1 MTAQNEGYKIMP
13 PMDPKYTERS
23 GLEGPFTTLS
33 GKVVYY
39 DPKEGSYYDPDTDMY
54 MSYDEFR
61 RYDDDYKGMKD
72 ERDEVEETLSPKE
85 KKLVAKMYNK
95 DGTLTD
101 LGKRVM
107 GTKESRTLENLMA
120 KVFGK
125 TVNEFEFNPNAG
137 HRDQMSHPEN
147 RGLGAEPNRS
157 YSPRP
162 KLRPKNLKAPMTSP
176 RPKARPKDLEM
187 KYAINKAVKQAVGE
201 SQFDGHDIMSEDPP
215 NGIDFDYANLSKVN
229 WEQYSEEDIKTF
241 YSIVDNLSFESGYYN
256 DGEFDDSHF
265 NALQWLEKN
274 VMNKTEAQFEEG
286 HSPHKKGSAKYKAH
300 MAVGEDMHDVD
311 EHKMLAKH
319 LMDMAKEDDADE
331 YGMDG
336 YYFREVARAVMGHD
350 PMEIRAAI
358 LDGDTS
364 PREQVLDHIA
374 QQHPDL
380 LKEIFPRDAG
390 KEPYLA
396 TMREGEE
403 NHYLCVHAQ
412 KGSMKCTA
420 GSSYE
425 AAKKAAAQWK
435 MKSTAGIDAHLIGDE
450 PKTATEGHSPHKKG
464 SAKYKAHMA
473 AKHASMNEGKEKPK
487 VSVNE
492 MQDALKL
499 KDAPSNEH
507 VVASYV
513 RTMIDESHKT
523 WDDVMEQV
531 EFVLDL
537 VKEGKTMKAE
547 DVFNIVK
554 SQHMQSYFDYKM
566 SLKENLDTLRNIVK
580 DKAYQTVKFEDGSMK
595 VDLTTASM
603 FLQVFDAQKP
613 ETQEKIQAKIKTK
626 QGFLAM
632 LDLIYSKM

>member
-39 DPKEGSYYDPDTDMY
+39 DPKEGKYYDPDTDMY
-54 MSYDEFR
+54 MSYDEFQN
-61 RYDDDYKGMKD
+61 YDKDYSGMGEGHSPHKKGSAKYKAHMAAKHASMNEGEEKPYICVHAKKGKHECRAESSYGAAKKAAAHWGMKSTAGID
-72 ERDEVEETLSPKE
+72 AYLADVKHVAETLSPEDKA
-85 KKLVAKMYNK
+85 LVNKMYNK
-95 DGTLTD
+95 DGTLTA

-125 TVNEFEFNPNAG
+125 TVNEFKNPTTEAEVQVDEAGGYYTQPVYDMIEKHGYEKVMSELLSKLDADVIQDFLNRAELDENTYDTKDFEFNPRAG

-187 KYAINKAVKQAVGE
+187 KYAINKAVRQAVGE
-201 SQFDGHDIMSEDPP
+201 GD
-215 NGIDFDYANLSKVN
+215 
-229 WEQYSEEDIKTF
+229 
-241 YSIVDNLSFESGYYN
+241 
-256 DGEFDDSHF
+256 
-265 NALQWLEKN
+265 
-274 VMNKTEAQFEEG
+274 
-286 HSPHKKGSAKYKAH
+286 SPHKKGTK
-300 MAVGEDMHDVD
+300 
-311 EHKMLAKH
+311 
-319 LMDMAKEDDADE
+319 
-331 YGMDG
+331 
-336 YYFREVARAVMGHD
+336 
-350 PMEIRAAI
+350 
-358 LDGDTS
+358 
-364 PREQVLDHIA
+364 
-374 QQHPDL
+374 
-380 LKEIFPRDAG
+380 
-390 KEPYLA
+390 
-396 TMREGEE
+396 
-403 NHYLCVHAQ
+403 
-412 KGSMKCTA
+412 
-420 GSSYE
+420 
-425 AAKKAAAQWK
+425 
-435 MKSTAGIDAHLIGDE
+435 
-450 PKTATEGHSPHKKG
+450 
-464 SAKYKAHMA
+464 KYKAHMA
-473 AKHASMNEGKEKPK
+473 AKHASMAESTSKPE
-487 VSVNE
+487 VSVTE

-537 VKEGKTMKAE
+537 VKEGNTMKAE

-554 SQHMQSYFDYKM
+554 SQHMQNYFDYKM

-580 DKAYQTVKFEDGSMK
+580 DKSYQTVKFEDGSMK
-595 VDLTTASM
+595 VDLTTANM

>member
-39 DPKEGSYYDPDTDMY
+39 DPKEGKYYDPDTDIY
-54 MSYDEFR
+54 MSYDEFQN
-61 RYDDDYKGMKD
+61 YDKDYSGMNEGEERPYVCVHAKKGKHECRAESSYEAAKKAAAHWGMKSTAGID
-72 ERDEVEETLSPKE
+72 AYLADVKHVAETLSPEDKA
-85 KKLVAKMYNK
+85 LVNKMYNK

-120 KVFGK
+120 RVFGK

-147 RGLGAEPNRS
+147 RGLDADPNKS

-162 KLRPKNLKAPMTSP
+162 KMRPKNLKAPMTSP

-187 KYAINKAVKQAVGE
+187 KYAINKAVQQAVGE
-201 SQFDGHDIMSEDPP
+201 
-215 NGIDFDYANLSKVN
+215 
-229 WEQYSEEDIKTF
+229 
-241 YSIVDNLSFESGYYN
+241 
-256 DGEFDDSHF
+256 
-265 NALQWLEKN
+265 
-274 VMNKTEAQFEEG
+274 
-286 HSPHKKGSAKYKAH
+286 
-300 MAVGEDMHDVD
+300 
-311 EHKMLAKH
+311 
-319 LMDMAKEDDADE
+319 
-331 YGMDG
+331 
-336 YYFREVARAVMGHD
+336 
-350 PMEIRAAI
+350 
-358 LDGDTS
+358 GD
-364 PREQVLDHIA
+364 
-374 QQHPDL
+374 
-380 LKEIFPRDAG
+380 
-390 KEPYLA
+390 
-396 TMREGEE
+396 
-403 NHYLCVHAQ
+403 
-412 KGSMKCTA
+412 
-420 GSSYE
+420 
-425 AAKKAAAQWK
+425 
-435 MKSTAGIDAHLIGDE
+435 
-450 PKTATEGHSPHKKG
+450 SPHKKG

-473 AKHASMNEGKEKPK
+473 AKHASMAESTSKPE
-487 VSVNE
+487 VSVTE

-513 RTMIDESHKT
+513 QTMIDESHKT

-531 EFVLDL
+531 EYVLDL
-537 VKEGKTMKAE
+537 VKESDTMKAE

-554 SQHMQSYFDYKM
+554 VQHMQNYFDYKM

-580 DKAYQTVKFEDGSMK
+580 DKSYQTVKFEDGSMK
-595 VDLTTASM
+595 VDLTTANM

>member
-229 WEQYSEEDIKTF
+229 WAQYSEEDIKTF

-286 HSPHKKGSAKYKAH
+286 HSPHKKDSAKYKAH

-390 KEPYLA
+390 KESYLA

-554 SQHMQSYFDYKM
+554 
-566 SLKENLDTLRNIVK
+566 
-580 DKAYQTVKFEDGSMK
+580 
-595 VDLTTASM
+595 
-603 FLQVFDAQKP
+603 
-613 ETQEKIQAKIKTK
+613 
-626 QGFLAM
+626 
-632 LDLIYSKM
+632 

>member
-39 DPKEGSYYDPDTDMY
+39 DPKEGKYYDPDTDMY
-54 MSYDEFR
+54 MSYDEFQN
-61 RYDDDYKGMKD
+61 YDKDYSG
-72 ERDEVEETLSPKE
+72 
-85 KKLVAKMYNK
+85 
-95 DGTLTD
+95 
-101 LGKRVM
+101 M

-125 TVNEFEFNPNAG
+125 TVNEFKNPTTEAEVQVDEAGGYYTQPVYDMIEKHGYEKVMSELLSKLDADVIQDFLNRAELDENTYDTKDFEFNPRAG

-187 KYAINKAVKQAVGE
+187 KYAINKAVRQAVGE
-201 SQFDGHDIMSEDPP
+201 DGIAAMAEST
-215 NGIDFDYANLSKVN
+215 SKP
-229 WEQYSEEDIKTF
+229 E
-241 YSIVDNLSFESGYYN
+241 
-256 DGEFDDSHF
+256 
-265 NALQWLEKN
+265 
-274 VMNKTEAQFEEG
+274 
-286 HSPHKKGSAKYKAH
+286 
-300 MAVGEDMHDVD
+300 
-311 EHKMLAKH
+311 
-319 LMDMAKEDDADE
+319 
-331 YGMDG
+331 
-336 YYFREVARAVMGHD
+336 
-350 PMEIRAAI
+350 
-358 LDGDTS
+358 
-364 PREQVLDHIA
+364 
-374 QQHPDL
+374 
-380 LKEIFPRDAG
+380 
-390 KEPYLA
+390 
-396 TMREGEE
+396 
-403 NHYLCVHAQ
+403 
-412 KGSMKCTA
+412 
-420 GSSYE
+420 
-425 AAKKAAAQWK
+425 
-435 MKSTAGIDAHLIGDE
+435 
-450 PKTATEGHSPHKKG
+450 
-464 SAKYKAHMA
+464 
-473 AKHASMNEGKEKPK
+473 
-487 VSVNE
+487 VSVTE

-537 VKEGKTMKAE
+537 VKEGNTMKAE

-554 SQHMQSYFDYKM
+554 SQHMQNYFDYKM

-580 DKAYQTVKFEDGSMK
+580 DKSYQTVKFEDGSMK
-595 VDLTTASM
+595 VDLTTANM
-603 FLQVFDAQKP
+603 FLQIFDAQKP

>member
-72 ERDEVEETLSPKE
+72 ERDEVKEAGGYYTQPVYDMIEKHGYEKVMAELLLKLDANVIQDFLNRADFDESVSETLSPEE

-241 YSIVDNLSFESGYYN
+241 YSIVDNLSFESGI
-256 DGEFDDSHF
+256 DDSHF

-274 VMNKTEAQFEEG
+274 VMNKTEAQF
-286 HSPHKKGSAKYKAH
+286 K
-300 MAVGEDMHDVD
+300 
-311 EHKMLAKH
+311 
-319 LMDMAKEDDADE
+319 
-331 YGMDG
+331 
-336 YYFREVARAVMGHD
+336 
-350 PMEIRAAI
+350 
-358 LDGDTS
+358 
-364 PREQVLDHIA
+364 
-374 QQHPDL
+374 
-380 LKEIFPRDAG
+380 
-390 KEPYLA
+390 
-396 TMREGEE
+396 
-403 NHYLCVHAQ
+403 
-412 KGSMKCTA
+412 
-420 GSSYE
+420 
-425 AAKKAAAQWK
+425 
-435 MKSTAGIDAHLIGDE
+435 
-450 PKTATEGHSPHKKG
+450 EGHSPHKKG

-473 AKHASMNEGKEKPK
+473 AKHASMNEGAVKPK

>member
-54 MSYDEFR
+54 MSYDEFQN
-61 RYDDDYKGMKD
+61 YDKDYSGMKD
-72 ERDEVEETLSPKE
+72 ERDDVKEAGGYYTQPVYDMIEKHGYPKVMHELLTSLNADVIQSFLQRANFDEAITAQPLSPEDKA
-85 KKLVAKMYNK
+85 LVNKMYNK

-107 GTKESRTLENLMA
+107 STKESRTLENLMT

-187 KYAINKAVKQAVGE
+187 KYAINKAVQQAVGE
-201 SQFDGHDIMSEDPP
+201 GDGR
-215 NGIDFDYANLSKVN
+215 
-229 WEQYSEEDIKTF
+229 
-241 YSIVDNLSFESGYYN
+241 
-256 DGEFDDSHF
+256 
-265 NALQWLEKN
+265 
-274 VMNKTEAQFEEG
+274 
-286 HSPHKKGSAKYKAH
+286 KKGIHPK
-300 MAVGEDMHDVD
+300 
-311 EHKMLAKH
+311 
-319 LMDMAKEDDADE
+319 
-331 YGMDG
+331 
-336 YYFREVARAVMGHD
+336 GH
-350 PMEIRAAI
+350 PMRQKQQAAI
-358 LDGDTS
+358 HANESTS
-364 PREQVLDHIA
+364 
-374 QQHPDL
+374 
-380 LKEIFPRDAG
+380 
-390 KEPYLA
+390 
-396 TMREGEE
+396 
-403 NHYLCVHAQ
+403 
-412 KGSMKCTA
+412 
-420 GSSYE
+420 
-425 AAKKAAAQWK
+425 
-435 MKSTAGIDAHLIGDE
+435 
-450 PKTATEGHSPHKKG
+450 
-464 SAKYKAHMA
+464 
-473 AKHASMNEGKEKPK
+473 KPE

-537 VKEGKTMKAE
+537 VKEGNTMKAE

-554 SQHMQSYFDYKM
+554 AQHMQNYFDYKM

-580 DKAYQTVKFEDGSMK
+580 DKAYRTVKFDDGSMK

-632 LDLIYSKM
+632 LDLIYSKV

>member
-72 ERDEVEETLSPKE
+72 ERDDVKEVDKTSIDNA
-85 KKLVAKMYNK
+85 VRQA
-95 DGTLTD
+95 
-101 LGKRVM
+101 LG
-107 GTKESRTLENLMA
+107 
-120 KVFGK
+120 
-125 TVNEFEFNPNAG
+125 
-137 HRDQMSHPEN
+137 
-147 RGLGAEPNRS
+147 GAP
-157 YSPRP
+157 
-162 KLRPKNLKAPMTSP
+162 ATSP
-176 RPKARPKDLEM
+176 RPKARPKNLPRPKPRPKM
-187 KYAINKAVKQAVGE
+187 IGSNPKTG
-201 SQFDGHDIMSEDPP
+201 STR
-215 NGIDFDYANLSKVN
+215 GIDPRDNYSPEDLKRLLMQSAMERMNEGMMSDIHARISTADDP
-229 WEQYSEEDIKTF
+229 EQEIMDMMNDFNSPEGDIIRREYEITAGEHGLHGDDDMET
-241 YSIVDNLSFESGYYN
+241 IVAIMA
-256 DGEFDDSHF
+256 DDIGV
-265 NALQWLEKN
+265 A
-274 VMNKTEAQFEEG
+274 EG
-286 HSPHKKGSAKYKAH
+286 HSPHKKGTAKYKKH
-300 MAVGEDMHDVD
+300 MAAMHAGMNEGVKRNILYR
-311 EHKMLAKH
+311 EIGKRLAKGH
-319 LMDMAKEDDADE
+319 SIDRIKKYYKDIDAK
-331 YGMDG
+331 YP
-336 YYFREVARAVMGHD
+336 GHIEKIVQALKD
-350 PMEIRAAI
+350 RNEIPEA
-358 LDGDTS
+358 S
-364 PREQVLDHIA
+364 
-374 QQHPDL
+374 
-380 LKEIFPRDAG
+380 
-390 KEPYLA
+390 
-396 TMREGEE
+396 MNEGEE
-403 NHYLCVHAQ
+403 KPYICVHAK
-412 KGSMKCTA
+412 KGKHECRAET
-420 GSSYE
+420 SYA
-425 AAKKAAAQWK
+425 AAKKAAAHWGL
-435 MKSTAGIDAHLIGDE
+435 KSTAGIDAHLAIDE
-450 PKTATEGHSPHKKG
+450 SQVP
-464 SAKYKAHMA
+464 
-473 AKHASMNEGKEKPK
+473 ASKPK

-513 RTMIDESHKT
+513 QTMIDESHKT

-531 EFVLDL
+531 EFVLSL
-537 VKEGKTMKAE
+537 VKEGKTMEAE

-554 SQHMQSYFDYKM
+554 VQHMQNYFDYKM

>member
-54 MSYDEFR
+54 MTYDEFQN
-61 RYDDDYKGMKD
+61 YDKDYSGMKD
-72 ERDEVEETLSPKE
+72 ERDEVGETLSPEDKA
-85 KKLVAKMYNK
+85 LVSKMYNK

-147 RGLGAEPNRS
+147 RGLDADPNKS

-187 KYAINKAVKQAVGE
+187 KYAINKAVQQAVGE
-201 SQFDGHDIMSEDPP
+201 
-215 NGIDFDYANLSKVN
+215 
-229 WEQYSEEDIKTF
+229 
-241 YSIVDNLSFESGYYN
+241 
-256 DGEFDDSHF
+256 
-265 NALQWLEKN
+265 
-274 VMNKTEAQFEEG
+274 
-286 HSPHKKGSAKYKAH
+286 
-300 MAVGEDMHDVD
+300 
-311 EHKMLAKH
+311 
-319 LMDMAKEDDADE
+319 
-331 YGMDG
+331 
-336 YYFREVARAVMGHD
+336 
-350 PMEIRAAI
+350 
-358 LDGDTS
+358 GD
-364 PREQVLDHIA
+364 
-374 QQHPDL
+374 
-380 LKEIFPRDAG
+380 
-390 KEPYLA
+390 
-396 TMREGEE
+396 
-403 NHYLCVHAQ
+403 
-412 KGSMKCTA
+412 
-420 GSSYE
+420 
-425 AAKKAAAQWK
+425 
-435 MKSTAGIDAHLIGDE
+435 
-450 PKTATEGHSPHKKG
+450 SPHKKG

-473 AKHASMNEGKEKPK
+473 AKHASMAESTSKPE
-487 VSVNE
+487 VSVTE

-513 RTMIDESHKT
+513 QTMIDESHKT

-531 EFVLDL
+531 EYVLDL
-537 VKEGKTMKAE
+537 VKESDTMKAE

-554 SQHMQSYFDYKM
+554 VQHMQNYFDYKM

-580 DKAYQTVKFEDGSMK
+580 DKSYQTVKFEDGSMK
-595 VDLTTASM
+595 VDLTTANM

>member
-286 HSPHKKGSAKYKAH
+286 HSPHKKDSAKYKAH

-390 KEPYLA
+390 KESYLA

-554 SQHMQSYFDYKM
+554 
-566 SLKENLDTLRNIVK
+566 
-580 DKAYQTVKFEDGSMK
+580 
-595 VDLTTASM
+595 
-603 FLQVFDAQKP
+603 
-613 ETQEKIQAKIKTK
+613 
-626 QGFLAM
+626 
-632 LDLIYSKM
+632 

>member
-201 SQFDGHDIMSEDPP
+201 
-215 NGIDFDYANLSKVN
+215 
-229 WEQYSEEDIKTF
+229 
-241 YSIVDNLSFESGYYN
+241 
-256 DGEFDDSHF
+256 
-265 NALQWLEKN
+265 
-274 VMNKTEAQFEEG
+274 
-286 HSPHKKGSAKYKAH
+286 
-300 MAVGEDMHDVD
+300 DMH
-311 EHKMLAKH
+311 
-319 LMDMAKEDDADE
+319 
-331 YGMDG
+331 
-336 YYFREVARAVMGHD
+336 
-350 PMEIRAAI
+350 
-358 LDGDTS
+358 
-364 PREQVLDHIA
+364 
-374 QQHPDL
+374 
-380 LKEIFPRDAG
+380 
-390 KEPYLA
+390 
-396 TMREGEE
+396 EGEE

-473 AKHASMNEGKEKPK
+473 AKHASMNEGEEKPK

>member
-39 DPKEGSYYDPDTDMY
+39 DPKEGKYYDPDTDMY
-54 MSYDEFR
+54 MSYDEFQN
-61 RYDDDYKGMKD
+61 YDKDYSG
-72 ERDEVEETLSPKE
+72 
-85 KKLVAKMYNK
+85 
-95 DGTLTD
+95 
-101 LGKRVM
+101 M

-125 TVNEFEFNPNAG
+125 TVNEFKNPTTEAEVQVDEAGGYYTQPVYDMIEKHGYEKVMSELLSKLDADVIQDFLNRAELDENTYDTKDFEFNPRAG

-187 KYAINKAVKQAVGE
+187 KYAINKAVRQAVGE
-201 SQFDGHDIMSEDPP
+201 DGIAAMAEST
-215 NGIDFDYANLSKVN
+215 SKP
-229 WEQYSEEDIKTF
+229 E
-241 YSIVDNLSFESGYYN
+241 
-256 DGEFDDSHF
+256 
-265 NALQWLEKN
+265 
-274 VMNKTEAQFEEG
+274 
-286 HSPHKKGSAKYKAH
+286 
-300 MAVGEDMHDVD
+300 
-311 EHKMLAKH
+311 
-319 LMDMAKEDDADE
+319 
-331 YGMDG
+331 
-336 YYFREVARAVMGHD
+336 
-350 PMEIRAAI
+350 
-358 LDGDTS
+358 
-364 PREQVLDHIA
+364 
-374 QQHPDL
+374 
-380 LKEIFPRDAG
+380 
-390 KEPYLA
+390 
-396 TMREGEE
+396 
-403 NHYLCVHAQ
+403 
-412 KGSMKCTA
+412 
-420 GSSYE
+420 
-425 AAKKAAAQWK
+425 
-435 MKSTAGIDAHLIGDE
+435 
-450 PKTATEGHSPHKKG
+450 
-464 SAKYKAHMA
+464 
-473 AKHASMNEGKEKPK
+473 
-487 VSVNE
+487 VSVTE
-492 MQDALKL
+492 MQDSLKL
-499 KDAPSNEH
+499 KDAQSNEH

-537 VKEGKTMKAE
+537 VKEGNTMKAE

-554 SQHMQSYFDYKM
+554 AQHMQNYFDYKM

-580 DKAYQTVKFEDGSMK
+580 DKSYQTVKFEDGSMK
-595 VDLTTASM
+595 VDLTTANM

>member
-54 MSYDEFR
+54 MTYDEFQN
-61 RYDDDYKGMKD
+61 YDKDYSGMKD
-72 ERDEVEETLSPKE
+72 ERDEVGETLSPEDKA
-85 KKLVAKMYNK
+85 LVSKMYNK

-147 RGLGAEPNRS
+147 RGLDADPNKS

-187 KYAINKAVKQAVGE
+187 KYAINKAVQQAVGE
-201 SQFDGHDIMSEDPP
+201 
-215 NGIDFDYANLSKVN
+215 
-229 WEQYSEEDIKTF
+229 
-241 YSIVDNLSFESGYYN
+241 
-256 DGEFDDSHF
+256 
-265 NALQWLEKN
+265 
-274 VMNKTEAQFEEG
+274 
-286 HSPHKKGSAKYKAH
+286 
-300 MAVGEDMHDVD
+300 
-311 EHKMLAKH
+311 
-319 LMDMAKEDDADE
+319 
-331 YGMDG
+331 
-336 YYFREVARAVMGHD
+336 
-350 PMEIRAAI
+350 
-358 LDGDTS
+358 GD
-364 PREQVLDHIA
+364 
-374 QQHPDL
+374 
-380 LKEIFPRDAG
+380 
-390 KEPYLA
+390 
-396 TMREGEE
+396 
-403 NHYLCVHAQ
+403 
-412 KGSMKCTA
+412 
-420 GSSYE
+420 
-425 AAKKAAAQWK
+425 
-435 MKSTAGIDAHLIGDE
+435 
-450 PKTATEGHSPHKKG
+450 SPHKKG

-473 AKHASMNEGKEKPK
+473 AKHASMAESTSKPE
-487 VSVNE
+487 VSVTE

-513 RTMIDESHKT
+513 QTMIDESHKT

-537 VKEGKTMKAE
+537 VKESDTMKAE

-554 SQHMQSYFDYKM
+554 VQHMQNYFDYKM

-580 DKAYQTVKFEDGSMK
+580 DKSYQTVKFEDGSMK
-595 VDLTTASM
+595 VDLTTANM

>member
-54 MSYDEFR
+54 MSYDEFQN
-61 RYDDDYKGMKD
+61 YDKDYSGMKD
-72 ERDEVEETLSPKE
+72 ERDDVKEADEKPYICVHADKGKHECHATSSYGAAKKAAAHWKLKSTAGIDTHLADVEKVAEAGGYYTQPVYDMIEKHGYEKVMHELLTSLHADAIQSFLQRANFDEAITAQPLSPEDKA
-85 KKLVAKMYNK
+85 LVNKMYNK

-107 GTKESRTLENLMA
+107 STKESRTLENLIT
-120 KVFGK
+120 KVFDNA
-125 TVNEFEFNPNAG
+125 VNEFEFNPNAG
-137 HRDQMSHPEN
+137 HRDQLSHPEN
-147 RGLGAEPNRS
+147 RGLGGGSGLAPAT
-157 YSPRP
+157 SPRP
-162 KLRPKNLKAPMTSP
+162 KLRPKNLKAPMSSP

-187 KYAINKAVKQAVGE
+187 KFAINKAVQQAVGE
-201 SQFDGHDIMSEDPP
+201 GDGR
-215 NGIDFDYANLSKVN
+215 
-229 WEQYSEEDIKTF
+229 
-241 YSIVDNLSFESGYYN
+241 
-256 DGEFDDSHF
+256 
-265 NALQWLEKN
+265 
-274 VMNKTEAQFEEG
+274 
-286 HSPHKKGSAKYKAH
+286 KKGIHPK
-300 MAVGEDMHDVD
+300 
-311 EHKMLAKH
+311 
-319 LMDMAKEDDADE
+319 
-331 YGMDG
+331 
-336 YYFREVARAVMGHD
+336 GH
-350 PMEIRAAI
+350 PMRQKQQAAI
-358 LDGDTS
+358 HANESTS
-364 PREQVLDHIA
+364 
-374 QQHPDL
+374 
-380 LKEIFPRDAG
+380 
-390 KEPYLA
+390 
-396 TMREGEE
+396 
-403 NHYLCVHAQ
+403 
-412 KGSMKCTA
+412 
-420 GSSYE
+420 
-425 AAKKAAAQWK
+425 
-435 MKSTAGIDAHLIGDE
+435 
-450 PKTATEGHSPHKKG
+450 
-464 SAKYKAHMA
+464 
-473 AKHASMNEGKEKPK
+473 KPE

-523 WDDVMEQV
+523 WDDIMEQV

-537 VKEGKTMKAE
+537 VKEGNTMKAE

-554 SQHMQSYFDYKM
+554 AQHMQNYFDYKM

-632 LDLIYSKM
+632 LDLIYSKV

>member
-39 DPKEGSYYDPDTDMY
+39 DPKEGKYYDPDTDMY
-54 MSYDEFR
+54 MTYDEFQN
-61 RYDDDYKGMKD
+61 YDKDYSGMKD
-72 ERDEVEETLSPKE
+72 ERDEVGETLSPEDKA
-85 KKLVAKMYNK
+85 LVSKMYNK

-147 RGLGAEPNRS
+147 RGLDADPNKS

-187 KYAINKAVKQAVGE
+187 KYAINKAVQQAVGE
-201 SQFDGHDIMSEDPP
+201 
-215 NGIDFDYANLSKVN
+215 
-229 WEQYSEEDIKTF
+229 
-241 YSIVDNLSFESGYYN
+241 
-256 DGEFDDSHF
+256 
-265 NALQWLEKN
+265 
-274 VMNKTEAQFEEG
+274 
-286 HSPHKKGSAKYKAH
+286 
-300 MAVGEDMHDVD
+300 
-311 EHKMLAKH
+311 
-319 LMDMAKEDDADE
+319 
-331 YGMDG
+331 
-336 YYFREVARAVMGHD
+336 
-350 PMEIRAAI
+350 
-358 LDGDTS
+358 GD
-364 PREQVLDHIA
+364 
-374 QQHPDL
+374 
-380 LKEIFPRDAG
+380 
-390 KEPYLA
+390 
-396 TMREGEE
+396 
-403 NHYLCVHAQ
+403 
-412 KGSMKCTA
+412 
-420 GSSYE
+420 
-425 AAKKAAAQWK
+425 
-435 MKSTAGIDAHLIGDE
+435 
-450 PKTATEGHSPHKKG
+450 SPHKKG

-473 AKHASMNEGKEKPK
+473 AKHASMAESTSKPE
-487 VSVNE
+487 VSVTE

-513 RTMIDESHKT
+513 QTMIDESHKT

-537 VKEGKTMKAE
+537 VKESDTMKAE

-554 SQHMQSYFDYKM
+554 VQHMQNYFDYKM

-580 DKAYQTVKFEDGSMK
+580 DKSYQTVKFEDGSMK
-595 VDLTTASM
+595 VDLTTANM

>member
-39 DPKEGSYYDPDTDMY
+39 DPKEGKYYDPDTDMY
-54 MSYDEFR
+54 MTYDEFQN
-61 RYDDDYKGMKD
+61 YDKDYSGMKD
-72 ERDEVEETLSPKE
+72 ERDEVGETLSPEDKA
-85 KKLVAKMYNK
+85 LVSKMYNK

-147 RGLGAEPNRS
+147 RGLDADPNKS

-187 KYAINKAVKQAVGE
+187 KYAINKAVQQAVGE
-201 SQFDGHDIMSEDPP
+201 
-215 NGIDFDYANLSKVN
+215 
-229 WEQYSEEDIKTF
+229 
-241 YSIVDNLSFESGYYN
+241 
-256 DGEFDDSHF
+256 
-265 NALQWLEKN
+265 
-274 VMNKTEAQFEEG
+274 
-286 HSPHKKGSAKYKAH
+286 
-300 MAVGEDMHDVD
+300 
-311 EHKMLAKH
+311 
-319 LMDMAKEDDADE
+319 
-331 YGMDG
+331 
-336 YYFREVARAVMGHD
+336 
-350 PMEIRAAI
+350 
-358 LDGDTS
+358 GD
-364 PREQVLDHIA
+364 
-374 QQHPDL
+374 
-380 LKEIFPRDAG
+380 
-390 KEPYLA
+390 
-396 TMREGEE
+396 
-403 NHYLCVHAQ
+403 
-412 KGSMKCTA
+412 
-420 GSSYE
+420 
-425 AAKKAAAQWK
+425 
-435 MKSTAGIDAHLIGDE
+435 
-450 PKTATEGHSPHKKG
+450 SPHKKG

-473 AKHASMNEGKEKPK
+473 AKHASMAESTSKPE
-487 VSVNE
+487 VSVTE

-513 RTMIDESHKT
+513 QTMIDESHKT

-531 EFVLDL
+531 EYVLDL
-537 VKEGKTMKAE
+537 VKESDTMKAE

-554 SQHMQSYFDYKM
+554 VQHMQNYFDYKM

-580 DKAYQTVKFEDGSMK
+580 DKSYQTVKFEDGSMK
-595 VDLTTASM
+595 VDLTTANM